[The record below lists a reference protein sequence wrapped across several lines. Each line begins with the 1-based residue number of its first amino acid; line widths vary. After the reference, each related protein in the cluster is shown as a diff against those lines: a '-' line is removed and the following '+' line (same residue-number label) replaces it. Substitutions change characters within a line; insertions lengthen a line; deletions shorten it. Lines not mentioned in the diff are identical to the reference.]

1 VIAFKFLGAGAVA
14 PYTEFPW
21 PVGGEWVSA
30 PAGRADVWIHACRR
44 GDLPYWIDE
53 ELWRIEL
60 EAPLVETRY
69 QIASARG
76 RLRGRVEGWGP
87 LLARKFAEACAWRA
101 RDVALPRL
109 PSALHDPIA
118 GASDLGALAAGATAH
133 RSLTGAYLADA
144 AKYARQGL
152 PAMTAYV
159 AAVLASS
166 LGGGLG
172 AFEAERAWQA
182 HWLAE
187 RLEL

>member
-1 VIAFKFLGAGAVA
+1 MIAFKFLGAGAVA

-30 PAGRADVWIHACRR
+30 PAGQADVWIHACRR
-44 GDLPYWIDE
+44 GDLSYWIDE

-69 QIASARG
+69 QIASERG

-109 PSALHDPIA
+109 PPALHDPIA
-118 GASDLGALAAGATAH
+118 GAFDLGALAAGATAH

-182 HWLAE
+182 HWLAD
-187 RLEL
+187 RLGL

>member
-14 PYTEFPW
+14 PYTQFPW

-44 GDLPYWIDE
+44 GDLSYWIDE
-53 ELWRIEL
+53 EIWRIEL

-76 RLRGRVEGWGP
+76 RLRCR
-87 LLARKFAEACAWRA
+87 
-101 RDVALPRL
+101 
-109 PSALHDPIA
+109 
-118 GASDLGALAAGATAH
+118 
-133 RSLTGAYLADA
+133 
-144 AKYARQGL
+144 
-152 PAMTAYV
+152 
-159 AAVLASS
+159 LASS

-187 RLEL
+187 RLGL